1 MGNPL
6 IIAISAAA
14 VLTGAVGG
22 AGPEKKQPT
31 PYIKPD
37 LITALNKYDYN
48 LFIVSL
54 WARERGAEPRAAASH
69 YQALG
74 GSLDWYRFHFRR
86 ELTLK
91 TGQLTQQT
99 EPILFLK
106 IAPRDKP
113 PTKEEGVTSVI
124 IGLEPVET
132 EIAQAITRTVKIE
145 PDPQYQSPVFYCLN
159 DYNQCI
165 SRETRWRCMPL
176 IVLCMAQNVIPL
188 TP

>member
-14 VLTGAVGG
+14 VLIGAVGD

-37 LITALNKYDYN
+37 PATALRKYDYN
-48 LFIVSL
+48 LFILSN
-54 WARERGAEPRAAASH
+54 WARGSALRSRAAASH

-124 IGLEPVET
+124 IDLEPVET